1 MAVAYDKL
9 FRLVESQQMTST
21 GLMRKANIS
30 GNIISRLRHNEY
42 VSLETIENICRVFQC
57 RVDAVLDFKFSSEMN
72 IAPSEL
78 FLRTANIQNLRY
90 LGNKF
95 NKFNLALSTNES
107 VLF

>member
-72 IAPSEL
+72 IAPLESL
-78 FLRTANIQNLRY
+78 LRTRACCFDCYPDLCDGQNRKY
-90 LGNKF
+90 MR
-95 NKFNLALSTNES
+95 AL
-107 VLF
+107 